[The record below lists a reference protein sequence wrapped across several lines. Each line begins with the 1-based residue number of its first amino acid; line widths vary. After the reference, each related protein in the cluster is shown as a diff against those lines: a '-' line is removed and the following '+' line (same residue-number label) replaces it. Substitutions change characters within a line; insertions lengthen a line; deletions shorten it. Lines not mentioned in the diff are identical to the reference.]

1 MPKFLDFTIS
11 SITQVWF
18 AVSAPLHKSP
28 VELAA
33 IHFSIA
39 ASPPFLTSSQ
49 VLADTDLPF
58 AQYSYSL
65 YTTFLAAQLWR
76 SGDSQELASPQRNDR
91 PTLRHQKYQVW
102 L

>member
-28 VELAA
+28 VKLAA

-49 VLADTDLPF
+49 GLADTDLPF

-76 SGDSQELASPQRNDR
+76 CGTRSTKFGYLLDHNWISLDFN
-91 PTLRHQKYQVW
+91 W
-102 L
+102 